1 MSDTPIQNYYP
12 EDVSYCF
19 GCGHRNEHG
28 HQLKTYWDGSNS
40 KARFTPKEYHTALP
54 GYVYGGLIASLID
67 CHGTGTASAAMA
79 DKRGIDPAT
88 EGAPRF
94 VTASLQVNYRKPT
107 PIDKELELTGT
118 VKEITD
124 RKVVVD
130 IQLIADN
137 IVCAGGTVITVEMR
151 TSEK

>member
-19 GCGHRNEHG
+19 GCGHRNKHG
-28 HQLKTYWDGSNS
+28 HQLKTYWDGGNS
-40 KARFTPKEYHTALP
+40 TARFTPKEYHTALP

-79 DKRGIDPAT
+79 DKRGIDPAA

-107 PIDKELELTGT
+107 PIDKELKLTGS

-130 IQLIADN
+130 IQLFADN
-137 IVCAGGTVITVEMR
+137 TVCAEGTVITVEMR
-151 TSEK
+151 TPGK